1 MQQKRSRWVYIM
13 LILMVLALLGFSGLP
28 LLSSIIEADR
38 SGAQIQT
45 QPVGI
50 SSEQQVQLEAEA
62 TGYQKVLEREPNNS
76 NALRGLLAVRLKQK
90 DIKGAVEPLEKLAQ
104 IHPEQR
110 EYSILLAQAK
120 QQLQD
125 YEGAAAAY
133 RALLAAR
140 PGDIQALSGIVDLY
154 LSQNQPQRAIGLL
167 QETLEQAKQNGDEP
181 SASIDAV
188 SVQLL
193 LGEVYA
199 QQKRYDEA
207 IASYDRARE
216 ANKKDFRPILGK
228 ALVFQEQGKQEQA
241 KPLFETA
248 QSLAPS
254 QFKDQISQLANKQ

>member
-28 LLSSIIEADR
+28 LVSSIIEADR

-76 NALRGLLAVRLKQK
+76 NALRGLLEVRLKQK

-110 EYSILLAQAK
+110 EYGILLAQAK

-133 RALLAAR
+133 RAILAAR